1 MEEGRM
7 KKSIGIAAIGLFV
20 SVSPG
25 WSSDSASLEKKVEEL
40 TRQNQMLLERVVE
53 LEKTLVSREHPAKG
67 LAEKP
72 DSREE
77 KESIEQRLQES
88 ESSLDGRQEATAGA
102 DEHSLLQGINDHV
115 ELKGL
120 VEVEAGSSEDFN
132 GNDTNDI
139 TLATVEVG
147 LDARISGWSQAHL
160 LLLYEE
166 GEEDDHLVIDEGTI
180 TFGKLDTFPAS
191 LAVGKM
197 YLPFGSS
204 VSNMISDPLPLTL
217 GEINDSAILAGFQA
231 SGFYGSL
238 YAGNGD
244 FDERGKDDQLD
255 VWGAGVG
262 FAHEGEEF
270 SVDVALDWLNNI
282 GDTNGLGDYLEGNT
296 SASELDEYVEGL
308 AAHILLGYGP
318 FDFTAGYVRALDRF
332 KAEELV
338 FAGVGAEPRA
348 WSFEAGMTFDLLDK
362 KTIFSLAFQG
372 TDEAQALSLPEERY
386 GTAIRMFVLEN
397 TSIAMEYLHDK
408 DYKVSGGGTGNNAD
422 GVTMQ
427 VAAEF

>member
-1 MEEGRM
+1 M
-7 KKSIGIAAIGLFV
+7 KKSIGIAAMGLFI
-20 SVSPG
+20 SVSSG
-25 WSSDSASLEKKVEEL
+25 WASDSTSLEKKVEAL
-40 TRQNQMLLERVVE
+40 DQRNQMLLERVVE
-53 LEKTLVSREHPAKG
+53 LEKMLVSREEKG
-67 LAEKP
+67 
-72 DSREE
+72 SV
-77 KESIEQRLQES
+77 EQRLQQVEGS
-88 ESSLDGRQEATAGA
+88 PEGRKEEATAGA

-120 VEVEAGSSEDFN
+120 VEVEAVSSEDFN
-132 GNDTNDI
+132 RDNTSDI

-147 LDARISGWSQAHL
+147 LDARISDWSQAHL

-191 LAVGKM
+191 LTVGKM
-197 YLPFGSS
+197 CLPFGSS
-204 VSNMISDPLPLTL
+204 VSNMISDPLPLSL
-217 GEINDSAILAGFQA
+217 GEINDSAVLAALQA

-244 FDERGKDDQLD
+244 LDERNKDDQID

-262 FAHEGEEF
+262 FAHEGEEL

-282 GDTNGLGDYLEGNT
+282 GDTNALGDYLEGNT
-296 SASELDEYVEGL
+296 GASELDDYVEGL
-308 AAHILLGYGP
+308 AAHILLGCGP
-318 FDFTAGYVRALDRF
+318 FDFAAEYVRALDRF
-332 KAEELV
+332 KTDEMA
-338 FAGVGAEPRA
+338 FAGVGAGPRA
-348 WSFEAGMTFDLLDK
+348 WSLEAGMTFDLLAR

-386 GTAIRMFVLEN
+386 SAAIRMFVLEN
-397 TSIAMEYLHDK
+397 TSVAMEYLHDE
-408 DYKVSGGGTGNNAD
+408 DYNVSDGGTGNDAD